1 MPLFSFFVLVMHAT
15 FFYIKY
21 RYSQRSIH
29 WIELTRYEFNNPN
42 PTNLIISLDIIS
54 STNRI
59 ISYFLYMQQ
68 LEYVGQLSISYIS
81 TVNALDKA
89 HVVFICKQIHTP
101 NSKFSISVH
110 IYTVHFFFSLLLVFL
125 SFFFIN
131 LVNMHIKIMFKAW
144 YRRYHLQHR
153 IKSGCQFVIILSYR
167 QMSLYISNQ

>member
-42 PTNLIISLDIIS
+42 QTNLIIRLDIIS

-101 NSKFSISVH
+101 NSRSRSIYILCIFSSLCYQCFFH
-110 IYTVHFFFSLLLVFL
+110 FFSLTQLTC
-125 SFFFIN
+125 I
-131 LVNMHIKIMFKAW
+131 
-144 YRRYHLQHR
+144 
-153 IKSGCQFVIILSYR
+153 
-167 QMSLYISNQ
+167 